1 MSTWE
6 TLHYHSPALKNQGQG
21 GPHPRIAVANC
32 TALMSHREAGFQQG
46 HANYTSAR
54 HVGGI
59 RAPNPPTSSCQRR
72 RGSASKIKTVFT
84 VPELA
89 GNKTVF
95 CSDVKDMKTVV
106 SACKLSVSWLR
117 DFKCF

>member
-1 MSTWE
+1 MNE
-6 TLHYHSPALKNQGQG
+6 MLCLHGKLFTIIRLHSKTKV
-21 GPHPRIAVANC
+21 RAVLIHELLLQ
-32 TALMSHREAGFQQG
+32 TAQQFVDEG

-95 CSDVKDMKTVV
+95 SVPMLKT
-106 SACKLSVSWLR
+106 
-117 DFKCF
+117 

>member
-1 MSTWE
+1 MNKMLC
-6 TLHYHSPALKNQGQG
+6 LHGKLFTIIRLHSKTKVS
-21 GPHPRIAVANC
+21 PHPRIAVANC
-32 TALMSHREAGFQQG
+32 TALMSHREAGLQQG

-95 CSDVKDMKTVV
+95 SVPMLKT
-106 SACKLSVSWLR
+106 
-117 DFKCF
+117 

>member
-32 TALMSHREAGFQQG
+32 TALMSHREAGFQQV

-95 CSDVKDMKTVV
+95 SVPMLKT
-106 SACKLSVSWLR
+106 
-117 DFKCF
+117 